1 MTGPKAVS
9 IFPGASKQRKSLTK
23 TKATSASSPRPSLL
37 QSAASL
43 PRAVSSHPDKL
54 VAPFDLLEELES
66 NRDEY
71 KGTEPLTLYMM
82 PGYFKTCLDRVRSR
96 VGDGKPGLGV
106 TCAACITYGI
116 KALVAHRDIVELVKM
131 KDKLNRVD
139 NVSAIEVEDIAMWF
153 RMFPLW
159 VPNATT
165 TGGRRQ
171 NILIGE
177 YLKMDITEVSEELG
191 MSASSLAI
199 TAISIALCE
208 LKDILL
214 SDHITMLSEAA
225 NGLMSRLKM
234 RRRVAEVL
242 IQMLEKG

>member
-1 MTGPKAVS
+1 MAIVS
-9 IFPGASKQRKSLTK
+9 
-23 TKATSASSPRPSLL
+23 PSYNLPHHP
-37 QSAASL
+37 

-96 VGDGKPGLGV
+96 VVDGSKPGLSV

-116 KALVAHRDIVELVKM
+116 KALAAHGDILELVKM
-131 KDKLNRVD
+131 KDRLNRVD
-139 NVSAIEVEDIAMWF
+139 NVSAIEVEELAMWF
-153 RMFPLW
+153 RTFPLW
-159 VPNATT
+159 TPNTMT

-191 MSASSLAI
+191 MSSSSLAI

-208 LKDILL
+208 LRDILL
-214 SDHITMLSEAA
+214 PDHIMMLSEAA

-234 RRRVAEVL
+234 RRRVAEML
-242 IQMLEKG
+242 IQMLEKGR